1 MSEKKDV
8 LPIRILGDKVLRE
21 KASPIE
27 DLNDEIIKLARKMEV
42 TMKMA
47 NGIGLAAPQVGK
59 SIRLFVVDA
68 EYLEIAKKP
77 MVFINP
83 QIVETYG
90 ESEFEEGCLSI
101 PGLYA
106 NVTRPR
112 KIVVK
117 TLILRRKK
125 LVEREFEAD
134 ELFARVIQ
142 HELDHLDGVLF
153 IDHLPP
159 EERVELLREWSQ
171 QRHSMG

>member
-1 MSEKKDV
+1 MREKKEV

-21 KASPIE
+21 KAQPVE
-27 DLNDEIIKLARKMEV
+27 DLTDEIIKLARKMEV

-47 NGIGLAAPQVGK
+47 NGIGLAAPQVGR
-59 SIRLFVVDA
+59 SIRLFVVDT
-68 EYLEIAKKP
+68 EYLEISKKP
-77 MVFINP
+77 MVFVNP
-83 QIVETYG
+83 VIVEKHG

-106 NVTRPR
+106 NVIRPE
-112 KIVVK
+112 KIVVR

-125 LVEREFEAD
+125 LIEREFEAD
-134 ELFARVIQ
+134 GLFARVIQ

-159 EERVELLREWSQ
+159 DERAKLLREWSQ
-171 QRHSMG
+171 QRHSVG

>member
-1 MSEKKDV
+1 MKEKKDV

-21 KASPIE
+21 KAQPIE
-27 DLNDEIIKLARKMEV
+27 DLTDEIIKLAKKMEA

-59 SIRLFVVDA
+59 SIRLFVVDT
-68 EYLEIAKKP
+68 EYLEISKRP

-83 QIVETYG
+83 VIVEKDG
-90 ESEFEEGCLSI
+90 ESVFEEGCLSI

-106 NVTRPR
+106 DVIRPK

-117 TLILRRKK
+117 TFILRRKK
-125 LVEREFEAD
+125 LVEREIEAD
-134 ELFARVIQ
+134 DLFARVIQ
-142 HELDHLDGVLF
+142 HEIDHLDGVLF

-159 EERVELLREWSQ
+159 EERAELLREWTKK
-171 QRHSMG
+171 RHSMG

>member
-1 MSEKKDV
+1 MREKKDV

-21 KASPIE
+21 KAKPIE
-27 DLNDEIIKLARKMEV
+27 DLNDEIIKLAKKMEV

-59 SIRLFVVDA
+59 SIRLFVVDT
-68 EYLEIAKKP
+68 EYLEISKKP

-83 QIVETYG
+83 VIVERTG

-106 NVTRPR
+106 NVIRPE

-125 LVEREFEAD
+125 LIEREFEAD
-134 ELFARVIQ
+134 GLFARVIQ
-142 HELDHLDGVLF
+142 HELDHLDGILF

-159 EERVELLREWSQ
+159 DERARLLREWSQ
-171 QRHSMG
+171 QRHSVG